1 MNLYS
6 KKLNWKIALALLAFL
21 ITGGFLWYSSYISG
35 LTRFRN
41 EQELEKW
48 SLTIVKQAEV
58 VKLTN
63 QTFEQLKTEEQRK
76 AKIWVRATK
85 EFENDLPDYAL
96 STELRDSI
104 KIPLIMLDEHSNYAS
119 SFNLSIDENAKGFKD
134 SIAKYI
140 IAWQTLNEPLH
151 LTISGFNYQIIYNN
165 SNKYYALTKKR
176 DSLINS
182 FNEDL
187 SANTGL
193 VPFIF
198 VDSAT
203 NNLLATNIKETNLE
217 INSRPIDKM
226 KIFQAANQPIRI
238 DLGGG
243 EIGYIYHDVDP
254 LQQQLLFYPY
264 IQLGIIGLFILIG
277 YLLFSTFRRA
287 EQNQVWAGMAKET
300 AHQLGTP
307 LSSLMAWME
316 LLKEQGV
323 DIKTVQEMN
332 KDVRRLETITERF
345 SKIGS
350 ETQLT
355 EANVV
360 EVINSITEYLR
371 NRIST
376 KVVFNLPDQNNIT
389 AQMNAPLFEWVV
401 ENITKN
407 AVDSMGGKG
416 AITFMVSATAS
427 QVQIDI
433 SDTGKGIPTGK
444 LKTVFEPGFTTKKR
458 GWGLGLSLAKRII
471 ENYHHGK
478 IFVANS
484 ELNKGTTF
492 RILLNQ

>member
-1 MNLYS
+1 
-6 KKLNWKIALALLAFL
+6 
-21 ITGGFLWYSSYISG
+21 
-35 LTRFRN
+35 
-41 EQELEKW
+41 
-48 SLTIVKQAEV
+48 
-58 VKLTN
+58 
-63 QTFEQLKTEEQRK
+63 
-76 AKIWVRATK
+76 
-85 EFENDLPDYAL
+85 
-96 STELRDSI
+96 
-104 KIPLIMLDEHSNYAS
+104 
-119 SFNLSIDENAKGFKD
+119 
-134 SIAKYI
+134 
-140 IAWQTLNEPLH
+140 
-151 LTISGFNYQIIYNN
+151 
-165 SNKYYALTKKR
+165 
-176 DSLINS
+176 
-182 FNEDL
+182 
-187 SANTGL
+187 
-193 VPFIF
+193 
-198 VDSAT
+198 
-203 NNLLATNIKETNLE
+203 
-217 INSRPIDKM
+217 M